1 MTNSSSLS
9 RSVALTAAG
18 AALAVCALIGGLLS
32 PALGQAAVALAV
44 LALLAALHQLA
55 VLRGRL
61 DMVAGICERA
71 AKGDLEARIIGIR
84 ETDTLGRMMRAINHQ
99 LDIVDAFAREA
110 TASLSHVRDGRF
122 FRRVLRRGLLGSFR
136 HAADVMNAATAAM
149 GEKFQHFSAVT
160 DKFETELGSVMRDVR
175 AAAEE
180 VGDTAAA
187 MAAATGECS
196 VKTTEIGRQADVMQS
211 EVANVA
217 DAIGRLSAAVDSIG
231 GLVTTAREVTERA
244 AAETRNS
251 QGTIQGLEQAAG
263 AIGEIVDLIR
273 AIAEQTNLLALNAT
287 IEAARAGEAGRGFAV
302 VASEVKALA
311 TQSAQATDRI
321 GEQIAVIR
329 AETSRAVQVIGEVS
343 SIVGEIVGISES
355 IADAV
360 REQTIVARGIAD
372 SMSVARTGTDT
383 VSANITDVGRSV
395 SITGEAARALTAA
408 AERLRGR
415 ASNLEAEIET
425 YFARARAL

>member
-9 RSVALTAAG
+9 RSAMLTAAG
-18 AALAVCALIGGLLS
+18 AALAALSLIAGLLS
-32 PALGQAAVALAV
+32 PGLSQAATGLAV
-44 LALLAALHQLA
+44 IMLLGALHQLS

-71 AKGDLEARIIGIR
+71 AKGDLEARIVGIH
-84 ETDTLGRMMRAINHQ
+84 ESDVLGRVMRAINHQ

-136 HAADVMNAATAAM
+136 HAAEVMNAATTAM
-149 GEKFQHFSAVT
+149 GEKFHHFSEVT

-180 VGDTAAA
+180 VGDTATA
-187 MAAATGECS
+187 MAAATGECT
-196 VKTTEIGRQADVMQS
+196 VKTTEIGREADLMQS
-211 EVANVA
+211 EVASVA

-231 GLVTTAREVTERA
+231 GLVSTARDVTERA
-244 AAETRNS
+244 AGETRSS
-251 QGTIQGLEQAAG
+251 QATMQGLEQAAG

-329 AETSRAVQVIGEVS
+329 TETSRAVQVIGEVS
-343 SIVGEIVGISES
+343 SIVGEIVGISEAIS
-355 IADAV
+355 DAV
-360 REQTIVARGIAD
+360 REQTITARGIAD

-383 VSANITDVGRSV
+383 VSANISDVAQSV
-395 SITGEAARALTAA
+395 SVTGDAAGALRSA